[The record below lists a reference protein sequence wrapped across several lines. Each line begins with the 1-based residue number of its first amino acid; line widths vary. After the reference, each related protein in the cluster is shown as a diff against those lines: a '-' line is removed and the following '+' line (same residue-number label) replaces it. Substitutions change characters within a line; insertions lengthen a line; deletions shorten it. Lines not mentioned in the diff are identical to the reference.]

1 MSVGVAVVGSGFM
14 GRTWS
19 EVAAQHLPGTHLVG
33 VCGGKRAD
41 ALASDYG
48 CRLYPE
54 LDAVAEDPQVEV
66 VVLATPPAVHREQA
80 LVLAGAGKHLLV
92 EKPMAQSVQE
102 CAEMA
107 AACSSAGVKLS
118 VVSQHR
124 FRLVPKAAKD
134 AVASGRIGAIRMV
147 QVRGAHVG
155 FWDTSVTGDAWKLD
169 PAQQT
174 AYASWAAHA
183 CDLVRWYVECE
194 VAVAF
199 ATAASYTDEPPPE
212 RSVMASYRFSGGQL
226 AQLWMSYDIP
236 APGLGHGL
244 DLLLVGEEGM
254 IEFDSYGEARI
265 ATRGHWESLATQPPF
280 DASDPRDPV
289 RLGAYIAQLQD
300 LVTAANANR
309 APLID
314 GREGLFTTSML
325 HAAELSI
332 RSGQSVRVDPST
344 GALAV
349 TV

>member
-19 EVAAQHLPGTHLVG
+19 EVAARHLPGTHLVG

-118 VVSQHR
+118 VVSNTGFASSR
-124 FRLVPKAAKD
+124 RLRRTRSPAVGSAPSGWFRW
-134 AVASGRIGAIRMV
+134 
-147 QVRGAHVG
+147 GAHVG

-212 RSVMASYRFSGGQL
+212 RSVMASYRFSG
-226 AQLWMSYDIP
+226 
-236 APGLGHGL
+236 
-244 DLLLVGEEGM
+244 
-254 IEFDSYGEARI
+254 DS
-265 ATRGHWESLATQPPF
+265 L
-280 DASDPRDPV
+280 
-289 RLGAYIAQLQD
+289 
-300 LVTAANANR
+300 
-309 APLID
+309 
-314 GREGLFTTSML
+314 
-325 HAAELSI
+325 
-332 RSGQSVRVDPST
+332 RSCG
-344 GALAV
+344 
-349 TV
+349 